1 MKPLIA
7 INGKYNYNALRAL
20 TERHETMVKKRIRD
34 LCRAGGLPVEN
45 NNGFPSLILHNALC
59 DQHSRRGWAK
69 SVTDYKALRRARYLE
84 DHELW
89 RASRLLT
96 DLYKRLGHERFN
108 WE

>member
-7 INGKYNYNALRAL
+7 SNGKYNYNALRAL
-20 TERHETMVKKRIRD
+20 TERHETMIRKRIRA
-34 LCRAGGLPVEN
+34 LCIAGGLPVESS
-45 NNGFPSLILHNALC
+45 GFPSLILHNALC
-59 DQHSRRGWAK
+59 DQHSRTGWGQ

-84 DHELW
+84 DTVLF
-89 RASRLLT
+89 RASHVLT